1 MYTTSSL
8 APRRRRRA
16 VLRRR
21 AWLAWM
27 SGALALAPGAA
38 LAVEIRE
45 VRKVVEA
52 GAVVFEVDFAL
63 PEDFDPNQWRHYPA
77 APRAPW
83 PRLPELLAS
92 PVHKYAAHPKYTYP
106 NRLTFVG
113 RGDAADTLDFTLRW
127 PTSDGGWKSEPVRID
142 LKNAAP
148 LTITQGTA
156 RRYWLLGQ
164 ADWFAAMARA
174 AGDPTGFYTYAA
186 IRTRRAE
193 GVTEPE
199 ALRAGLPSDS
209 ERRWRDDFELAT
221 GWSALQETMQLDR
234 MTGAEQ
240 DRGQRTIPLSEITPI
255 EVISHPFEEMR
266 GERAARHSR
275 LARLTPEDF
284 YYARFE
290 RLEKLLELL
299 KLLRDWGGPLLS
311 MAQVDAGGTDVAAR
325 LMRQLCLN
333 EEVLEQL
340 VAERQVTEIAV
351 IGSDPYLAQGSDL
364 TLLFAARDP
373 ASFRAVVDQALD
385 AALQDVVGASST
397 LTQVAGVEVE
407 MMTAPDRVLS
417 LHRCQL
423 DDVWVYSNSRAAL
436 LRVIETRR
444 GRRACLA
451 EAADFKYMR
460 AAVFPLD
467 PNAEDGFVYLSDPF
481 LRGVVGPE
489 LRIKQRRRL
498 QAVTSLKVLSNAA
511 LLYGFRI
518 GPGEPEFEDLVKAG
532 ALDPNDL
539 YDPAGGI
546 FTWDTRGVPRSSTYG
561 RLTWLTPLIEM
572 PCERVTAAEKAEY
585 DEFRERYSRYWREY
599 FDPVGMRLKLDQ
611 RVRVET
617 CILPLIESS
626 TYNDL
631 RQFAGGE
638 PIRVNVADIPKTVVC
653 RGTWKLNERARHE
666 ITQALLDMVPQPRA
680 EWIGHW
686 VTLWLEEDDELLK
699 LARRYY
705 RGGAFRSVFDGMWL
719 FSASIV
725 AGVGVADAANLAE
738 WLPRFRDVSS
748 IRTYLG
754 EATELEPQH
763 GVPIT
768 RLAHKGGPER
778 NDGYGICT
786 ATIGDG
792 HYIATKE
799 TALRALVD
807 HLTQRPR
814 DASGTTDEVVH
825 ANLALYVSPAA
836 DGRLRPAVAYML
848 EQQARRGTRHAMAQ
862 AWLLGRCGQLDRMS
876 LDEAGESLLGYRLSD
891 AYGGSL
897 AYDAREVTVQSERY
911 GAMNDPRVLD
921 SLPEGAGISNVLR
934 SLDAVLA
941 TLRLTDEGIMTTVEL
956 RRR

>member
-1 MYTTSSL
+1 MYPTSSPAL
-8 APRRRRRA
+8 RCRRRA
-16 VLRRR
+16 L
-21 AWLAWM
+21 LAWM
-27 SGALALAPGAA
+27 TAALALAPRAA

-77 APRAPW
+77 LPRTPW

-92 PVHKYAAHPKYTYP
+92 PVHRYAAHPKYVRAD
-106 NRLTFVG
+106 RLTFVV
-113 RGDAADTLDFTLRW
+113 RGDAAESLDLTLRW
-127 PTSDGGWKSEPVRID
+127 PTSDGGWKSELVRIGLTD
-142 LKNAAP
+142 ARA
-148 LTITQGTA
+148 LTIPQGTA

-164 ADWFAAMARA
+164 ADWFAAMARGS
-174 AGDPTGFYTYAA
+174 GDPTGLYTYAA
-186 IRTRRAE
+186 VRTRRAE

-199 ALRAGLPSDS
+199 ALRAGLPSAD
-209 ERRWRDDFELAT
+209 ERRWRDGFELAT

-234 MTGAEQ
+234 MTGADQ

-255 EVISHPFEEMR
+255 DVISHPFDEMR

-311 MAQVDAGGTDVAAR
+311 MAQVDGGGADLAAR

-333 EEVLEQL
+333 DEVLEQL

-373 ASFRAVVDQALD
+373 ASFRAVADQALD
-385 AALQDVVGASST
+385 AALQDVGGASSA

-407 MMTAPDRVLS
+407 VMTAPDRVLS
-417 LHRCQL
+417 LYRGQL

-436 LRVIETRR
+436 LRVIETHR

-451 EAADFKYMR
+451 DAADFKYMR

-467 PNAEDGFVYLSDPF
+467 PDTEDGFVYLSDPF
-481 LRGVVGPE
+481 LRRVVGPE
-489 LRIKQRRRL
+489 LRIGQRRRL

-511 LLYGFRI
+511 LLYGFRL
-518 GPGEPEFEDLVKAG
+518 GPGEPEFEDFVKAG

-561 RLTWLTPLIEM
+561 RLNWLTPLIEM

-585 DEFRERYSRYWREY
+585 DGFRERYSRYWREY
-599 FDPVGMRLKLDQ
+599 FDPVGARLKLDQ

-626 TYNDL
+626 AYNDL

-638 PIRVNVADIPKTVVC
+638 PIRVNLADISKTVVC
-653 RGTWKLNERARHE
+653 RATWKLNERARRE
-666 ITQALLDMVPQPRA
+666 VTKALLDVVPQPRA
-680 EWIGHW
+680 EWIGQW
-686 VTLWLEEDDELLK
+686 MTLWVEEDDELLK

-705 RGGAFRSVFDGMWL
+705 HGRPITSAFDVFWML
-719 FSASIV
+719 SASWV
-725 AGVGVADAANLAE
+725 AGVHVTDAANLAE
-738 WLPRFRDVSS
+738 WLPRFREVSS
-748 IRTYLG
+748 IRTFLG

-768 RLAHKGGPER
+768 RLAHKGGPAR
-778 NDGYGICT
+778 DDDFGVCA

-792 HYIATKE
+792 HYLATKE
-799 TALRALVD
+799 TTLRALVD

-814 DASGTTDEVVH
+814 GAAGGPADEIAH
-825 ANLALYVSPAA
+825 ANLALYFSPAA

-848 EQQARRGTRHAMAQ
+848 EQQARRGARHSMAQ
-862 AWLLGRCGQLDRMS
+862 AWLLGRCGMIERMS
-876 LDEAGESLLGYRLSD
+876 LDDAGDCLLGYALSD
-891 AYGGSL
+891 AYGGPL
-897 AYDAREVTVQSERY
+897 VYDPRQVMVQSERY
-911 GAMNDPRVLD
+911 GAMNEPRVLD
-921 SLPEGAGISNVLR
+921 APPEDAAITSVLR

-941 TLRLTDEGIMTTVEL
+941 TLRFTDEGIMTTVEL